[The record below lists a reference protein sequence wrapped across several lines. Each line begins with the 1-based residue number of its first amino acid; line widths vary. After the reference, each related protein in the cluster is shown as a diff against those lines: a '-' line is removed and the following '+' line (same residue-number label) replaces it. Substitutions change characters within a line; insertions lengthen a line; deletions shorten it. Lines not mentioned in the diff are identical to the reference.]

1 MKKIIFF
8 FMVCLVSPGLLAQDT
23 CATAVPI
30 SVGQFV
36 VDAVNGNEVPSPI
49 CAPNG
54 TGATKGEWYTYTATQ
69 DYSVTISTSLAVNQ
83 GKDTRIHVYTG
94 TCGNLACYAGDDDS
108 GDGYLSIVNFYA
120 QQGQTY
126 YIAFDNRW
134 NSSGFTFQVTE
145 QEYVAP
151 PLTFMPTQ
159 ANFTANYKI
168 CVVDMNGD
176 YLDDIVGV
184 SGNQITILYQL
195 PEGGFNTVN
204 IPVVSTAYLP
214 SWSLAAGD
222 WDGNGYNDLVYG
234 GGSGITL
241 MLANNTGTGYTPFT
255 SNTYIFSQRT
265 NFVDINNDGN
275 LDIFVCH
282 DVQPNVYFINDSV
295 NGMVF
300 NQGGIGDFPSGG
312 NYGSIWFDYDN
323 DGDVDMFLSKCRGGN
338 TGAHINELHRN
349 NGDGTFTN
357 VAPDIAMNDPI
368 QTWSSA
374 VGDFNNDGF
383 MDILV
388 GASSFANGGHLLK
401 RNNGDGTF
409 TDVTIGSGF
418 DTFTG
423 TSYEYTAHDFDND
436 GFIDIYGPNGTVFLN
451 NGDMTFT
458 MFNSPSNEGPIG
470 DLNNDGFL
478 DVHNDNTIYYNQPN
492 GNNWL
497 KVTLQGVESNRN
509 GIGARIEIH
518 GDWGIQIRDIMS
530 GTGFEYMSTLNAH
543 FGIGQATV
551 ITQLVIK
558 WPSGVID
565 VINNPTINQTAHIVE
580 GQTLSVEN
588 PIAVLE
594 FSMYPNPTDNVLNLV
609 SSTDTFVNAIV
620 YDMSGRVV
628 LNKKLDDA
636 QQVTVATLQSGNYL
650 LQLKSDKGIYT
661 TKRFIKK

>member
-23 CATAVPI
+23 CATAGPI

-145 QEYVAP
+145 QEYIAP

-241 MLANNTGTGYTPFT
+241 MLANNTGTGYTPLT

-323 DGDVDMFLSKCRGGN
+323 DGDVDLFISKCRGGN

-543 FGIGQATV
+543 FGIGQATA

>member
-120 QQGQTY
+120 QQGQTF

-323 DGDVDMFLSKCRGGN
+323 DGDVDLFISKCRGGN

-543 FGIGQATV
+543 FGIGQATA

>member
-23 CATAVPI
+23 CATAGPI

-168 CVVDMNGD
+168 CIVDMNGD

-282 DVQPNVYFINDSV
+282 DVQPNVYFINDSA

-338 TGAHINELHRN
+338 TGANINELHRN

-543 FGIGQATV
+543 FGIGQATA

-650 LQLKSDKGIYT
+650 LQLKSDKGIYI

>member
-8 FMVCLVSPGLLAQDT
+8 LIACLVSPSLLAQDT
-23 CATAVPI
+23 CATALPI
-30 SVGQFV
+30 TAGVYV
-36 VDAVNGNEVPSPI
+36 VDAVNGSEVPSPI
-49 CAPNG
+49 CASNG
-54 TGATKGEWYTYTATQ
+54 AGATKGEWYIYTATS
-69 DYSVTISTSLAVNQ
+69 DYSVTVTTSLAINA
-83 GKDTRIHVYTG
+83 GKDTRVHVYSG
-94 TCGNLACYAGDDDS
+94 PCGALECVAGDDDS

-120 QQGQTY
+120 QQGETY

-134 NSSGFTFQVTE
+134 NSSGFTFQLIE
-145 QEYVAP
+145 QQYVAP
-151 PLTFMPTQ
+151 PVEMIPSTIDFV
-159 ANFTANYKI
+159 AGYKM

-184 SGNQITILYQL
+184 SGDKITIMYQL

-204 IPVVSTAYLP
+204 IPVVSTAYMP

-222 WDGNGYNDLVYG
+222 WDGNGYNDLLYG
-234 GGSGITL
+234 GGSGVTL
-241 MLANNTGTGYTPFT
+241 MLANNTGTAYTPFT
-255 SNTYIFSQRT
+255 STSYIFSQRT
-265 NFVDINNDGN
+265 NFVDLNNDGN

-282 DVQPNVYFINDSV
+282 DVQPNVYFLND
-295 NGMVF
+295 NNNMEF
-300 NQGGIGDFPSGG
+300 HQGGIGDFPTGG

-323 DGDVDMFLSKCRGGN
+323 DGYVDMFLSKCRGGN

-388 GASSFANGGHLLK
+388 GASSFANGGHILK

-409 TDVTIGSGF
+409 TDVTAGSGF
-418 DTFTG
+418 DSFFG
-423 TSYEYTAHDFDND
+423 TSYEYTAHDFNND
-436 GFIDIYGPNGTVFLN
+436 GFIDVYGPAGTIFLN

-458 MFNSPSNEGPIG
+458 PFNSPSTEGPIG

-478 DVHNDNTIYYNQPN
+478 DVQSGNTVYYNQPN

-497 KVTLQGVESNRN
+497 KVTLQGVDSNRN
-509 GIGARIEIH
+509 GIGARLEIH

-530 GTGFEYMSTLNAH
+530 GTGFAYMSTLNAH
-543 FGIGQATV
+543 FGIGQSTE

-565 VINNPTINQTAHIVE
+565 VINNPDINQTVHVVE

-588 PIAVLE
+588 LTSVIE
-594 FSMYPNPTDNVLNLV
+594 FSMYPNPTDNILNVV
-609 SSTDTFVNAIV
+609 SSTDVFVNAIV
-620 YDMSGRVV
+620 YDMNGRLV
-628 LNKKLDDA
+628 LNKKLDEA
-636 QQVTVATLQSGNYL
+636 QQINVSSLQSGSYL